1 MCCVGVISRCLTI
14 LGVPSSLGSIS
25 PTISLIMVDLPAP
38 LTPITATREAIETCT
53 LMLLRVLV
61 SRVGYLNETSV
72 ILISALVREVTPS
85 SMPGSGKE
93 KAKASVSS
101 L

>member
-1 MCCVGVISRCLTI
+1 MFGCLTI
-14 LGVPSSLGSIS
+14 LAAPSSLGSIS

-38 LTPITATREAIETCT
+38 LTPMTATREAIETWT
-53 LMLLRVLV
+53 LMLLSVLT
-61 SRVGYLNETSV
+61 SRVGYLNEQSV
-72 ILISALVREVTPS
+72 ILMSALVLEVTPS

-93 KAKASVSS
+93 KATFSDSS